1 MWCGILYVYYEH
13 QIAAQMLDSMYFVW
27 DEVMPVC
34 SISGQKK
41 LHVCHIEGCNKV
53 YGKTSHLRAHLR

>member
-1 MWCGILYVYYEH
+1 VYVRE
-13 QIAAQMLDSMYFVW
+13 LDMVLLCW
-27 DEVMPVC
+27 TC